1 MGAFGQRAVH
11 GPPGAQIP
19 VARDRLARELTTP
32 VLAEIRIESLGAI
45 SLATAEFG
53 RGLTVLTGET
63 GTGKTMV
70 VTGLHLL
77 GGARADATRVRS
89 GAERAVVEGRF
100 STADLDDTAHL
111 DDLLDASGAERD
123 EDGSVIALRT
133 VARDGPSRAYLG
145 GRSVPA
151 KSLSGFTAEL
161 LTLHGQNDQLRL
173 MRPEEQRGALDR
185 FAGTGPTL
193 ERYRKLRDAWL
204 SAQRDLI
211 DRRNRARELVQ
222 ETDRLK
228 FALNEIDTVDPRPGE
243 DDALVADIVRL
254 SELDTLR
261 EAAVSAR
268 EALSAE
274 DPDGSGVSA
283 TDSLGR
289 ARAAL
294 ESTDDAALRALAA
307 QLDEALTVVVEVAR
321 ELGGFLDELPVDAS
335 ALESKL
341 ARQAELRTL
350 TRKYAADINGV
361 LRWAAQSR
369 ERLAQLDVSEE
380 GLAALANRVD
390 ELSRE
395 LSATAVDLG
404 KARRTAAKR
413 LAKEVTAELS
423 ALAMA
428 DAEFAIDV
436 TTDLAP
442 DRDDPAALTVSFGP
456 SGPMLARAG
465 ADGIDRVEFG
475 FAAHH
480 GMTVLPL
487 AKSASGGELSRVM
500 LALEVVLA
508 ASRKQSGGTTMVFDE
523 IDAGVGGWAA
533 VQIGRRLARLA
544 RTHQVIVVTHLP
556 QVAAYADVHLVV
568 YSDVG
573 SKGASG
579 VQRVTGDDRVAEL
592 ARMLAGLGES
602 DSGRAHARELL
613 DAAQKYQT

>member
-1 MGAFGQRAVH
+1 
-11 GPPGAQIP
+11 
-19 VARDRLARELTTP
+19 LARELTTL
-32 VLAEIRIESLGAI
+32 VLTEIRIESLGAI
-45 SLATAEFG
+45 SVATAEFG

-100 STADLDDTAHL
+100 TTTDLDDAAHL
-111 DDLLDASGAERD
+111 DELLDASGAERD

-133 VARDGPSRAYLG
+133 VSRDGPSRAYLG

-151 KSLSGFTAEL
+151 KSLSGFTTEL

-185 FAGTGPTL
+185 FAGTGASL

-204 SAQRDLI
+204 SARRDLI
-211 DRRNRARELVQ
+211 DRRNRARELAQ

-228 FALNEIDTVDPRPGE
+228 FALNEIDTVDPQPGE

-261 EAAVSAR
+261 EAAAGAR
-268 EALSAE
+268 DALSA
-274 DPDGSGVSA
+274 DDSDGSGIGA

-294 ESTDDAALRALAA
+294 ESTDDVALRALAA
-307 QLDEALTVVVEVAR
+307 QLDEALTVVAEVAR

-350 TRKYAADINGV
+350 TRKYAADIDGV
-361 LRWAAQSR
+361 LAWAAQSR

-380 GLAALANRVD
+380 GLAALAHRAD
-390 ELSRE
+390 ELARG
-395 LSATAVDLG
+395 LADAAVDLS
-404 KARRTAAKR
+404 KARRKAAKR

-423 ALAMA
+423 TLAMT
-428 DAEFAIDV
+428 DAEFTIDV
-436 TTDLAP
+436 TTDLAG
-442 DRDDPAALTVSFGP
+442 DDPAALTLS
-456 SGPMLARAG
+456 SGELARAG
-465 ADGIDRVEFG
+465 ADGVDQVEFG
-475 FAAHH
+475 FAAHR

-508 ASRKQSGGTTMVFDE
+508 SSAAGTTMVFDE
-523 IDAGVGGWAA
+523 VDAGVGGRAA
-533 VQIGRRLARLA
+533 VQIGRRLGRLA

-568 YSDVG
+568 HSD
-573 SKGASG
+573 KGASG
-579 VQRVTGDDRVAEL
+579 VRPVTGDQRVAEL

-613 DAAQKYQT
+613 DAAQKDQI